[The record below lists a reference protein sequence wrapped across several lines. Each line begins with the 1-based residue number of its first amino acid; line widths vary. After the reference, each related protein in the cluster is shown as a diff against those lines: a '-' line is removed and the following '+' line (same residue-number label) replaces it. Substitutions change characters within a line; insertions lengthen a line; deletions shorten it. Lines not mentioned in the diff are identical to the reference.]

1 MTTYTCPAGH
11 QSGDADYCD
20 TCGAPIAGP
29 GAGADQAAAAPAAS
43 GLDLGAGAGAGLA
56 GASQVCPNC
65 AAANISTA
73 LFCED
78 CGYDF
83 TTGALPAPLSPLV
96 PPDGL
101 VGPDGGAGPDG
112 LAGPDQGTPAIGVP
126 AGLTPPAGA
135 APTPAPAA
143 SSAPA
148 PPAPP
153 ASPGAVPQA
162 GPGPSAGP
170 GTAEWVAELW
180 IDPDW
185 YGSQGADEPCPSP
198 GPPIVVPLTDR
209 SLLIGRQSS
218 SRNIHPQVD
227 CGADSGVSRRHA
239 QLTTDGQRWWVEDL
253 QSANGT
259 FVGTAGGSVPTSSIA
274 PGLRREV
281 AEDERLYVG
290 AWTKI
295 VLRRA
300 LPGE

>member
-11 QSGDADYCD
+11 QSGDAEYCD

-29 GAGADQAAAAPAAS
+29 GGGDRSASAAPAVS
-43 GLDLGAGAGAGLA
+43 GLDLGAGAGAGPA

-65 AAANISTA
+65 AAANVASA

-83 TTGALPAPLSPLV
+83 TTGALPTPLSPLV
-96 PPDGL
+96 PPDG
-101 VGPDGGAGPDG
+101 VAGQDP
-112 LAGPDQGTPAIGVP
+112 GTPAIGVP
-126 AGLTPPAGA
+126 AALTPLPGA

-143 SSAPA
+143 GS
-148 PPAPP
+148 PPHSQV
-153 ASPGAVPQA
+153 SP
-162 GPGPSAGP
+162 GPGPEAGTGP
-170 GTAEWVAELW
+170 NAGTGAAEWVAELW

-259 FVGTAGGSVPTSSIA
+259 FVGTAGGSVPSSSIA